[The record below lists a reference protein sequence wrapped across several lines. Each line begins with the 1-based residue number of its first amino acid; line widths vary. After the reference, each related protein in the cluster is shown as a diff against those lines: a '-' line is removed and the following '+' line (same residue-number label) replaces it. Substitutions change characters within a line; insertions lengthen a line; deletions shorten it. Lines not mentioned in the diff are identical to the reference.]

1 MRHARDFYVVRG
13 DDDGLGRAPTGGCP
27 YAATSYAK
35 PGAGTEKG
43 YAHIFGVS
51 GPESQPSLE
60 AILAL
65 AAAMKARPYASRDSD
80 IPAGYTYLG
89 QFIFHDITAM
99 MPGANA
105 LSPRNARSPAL
116 DLDSVL
122 PGLKPMDF
130 PDLCGEDG
138 LLDIGFTTE
147 RALLEDIPRNG
158 RKPLIADHRNDDFLP
173 LAQSHLLL
181 IKFYNAV
188 ARHLGHDGSD
198 RGDGWWSEV
207 RKTWLQHFQSVVLH
221 DYLPRI
227 VNADT
232 YRDVMERGRRLV
244 RAGSTAAG
252 EAWMPIEFAAAA
264 GRFGH
269 SMIRPF
275 YHPWNRPLAWTVVT
289 VKDFI
294 RFSYV
299 NSDDGMEEGVHFL
312 WATDWRCLLDFGEP
326 TKPGAPPLPIR
337 AAAIDTHLAPP
348 LHELPSRL
356 RSDMADAT
364 RGQATFSLAAS
375 TMNRGRELGIAPARQ
390 ALDEADAL
398 LDAPLARVAP
408 ADIFDSADKLGD
420 VARAFPE
427 LVTATPLWFY
437 VLREAEL
444 LGEGK
449 QLGPLGSRIVMETLH
464 AAIEAS
470 EHSILHG
477 GWMPVLPSAAADRF
491 AATDLAA
498 FATRETMT

>member
-1 MRHARDFYVVRG
+1 MRHARDFHVIHA
-13 DDDGLGRAPTGGCP
+13 DDDRPGRAPTGRCP
-27 YAATSYAK
+27 YAARQDGK
-35 PGAGTEKG
+35 QAGGEGG
-43 YAHIFGVS
+43 YTHIFGVV
-51 GPESQPSLE
+51 GPGAQPGMA

-65 AAAMKARPYASRDSD
+65 AAAMKARPYASGDSD

-99 MPGANA
+99 MPGDSAQF
-105 LSPRNARSPAL
+105 PRNGRSPAL

-122 PGLKPMDF
+122 PGLKPVEF

-158 RKPLIADHRNDDFLP
+158 RRPLIADLRNDDFLP

-188 ARHLGHDGSD
+188 ARHLGHDGSG
-198 RGDGWWSEV
+198 REEGWWREA

-227 VNADT
+227 VDAGT

-244 RAGSTAAG
+244 RPSGVRG
-252 EAWMPIEFAAAA
+252 DDAWLPIEFAAAA

-275 YHPWNRPLAWTVVT
+275 YTPWSRPLAWTVVT
-289 VKDFI
+289 VRDFI

-299 NSDDGMEEGVHFL
+299 NSGDEMEEGVPFL
-312 WATDWRCLLDFGEP
+312 WATDWRSFFELADPADARE
-326 TKPGAPPLPIR
+326 PIR
-337 AAAIDTHLAPP
+337 AASIDTHLAPL

-356 RSDMADAT
+356 RSDMADAM
-364 RGQATFSLAAS
+364 RVAATFSLAAS
-375 TMNRGRELGIAPARQ
+375 TMNRGCELGIAPAQ
-390 ALDEADAL
+390 KALAAADEL
-398 LDAPLARVAP
+398 LGEPVARVAP
-408 ADIFDSADKLGD
+408 EDIFGSAGGLGD
-420 VARAFPE
+420 VASAFPE
-427 LVTATPLWFY
+427 LVASTPLWFY

-444 LGEGK
+444 LGMGRR
-449 QLGPLGSRIVMETLH
+449 LGPLGGRIVMETLH

-470 EHSILHG
+470 GDSILRG
-477 GWMPVLPSAAADRF
+477 GWKPTLPSVSGDRF
-491 AATDLAA
+491 AATDLVK
-498 FATRETMT
+498 FSTPETRF